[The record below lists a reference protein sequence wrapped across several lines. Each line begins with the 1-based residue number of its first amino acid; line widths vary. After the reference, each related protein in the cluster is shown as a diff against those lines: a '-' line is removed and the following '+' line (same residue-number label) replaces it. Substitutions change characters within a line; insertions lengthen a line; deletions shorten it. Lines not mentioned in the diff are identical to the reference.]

1 MYDEIVRVRVISGEI
16 DEYAAP
22 VTMQVVRNS
31 PPTLFRPCPCG
42 CDEAAF
48 PGIVGYQR
56 TIKDGRFATILIYD
70 EKVFKLLAK
79 VIHAIE

>member
-1 MYDEIVRVRVISGEI
+1 MYDEQATVRVIQGDV

-31 PPTLFRPCPCG
+31 PPMLFRPCPCG
-42 CDEAAF
+42 CDEQAF

-70 EKVFKLLAK
+70 EKVFKLLAQ
-79 VIHAIE
+79 AIPVVE

>member
-1 MYDEIVRVRVISGEI
+1 MYNEETTVRIISGEI

-22 VTMQVVRNS
+22 VTMQSVRNS

-42 CDEAAF
+42 CDLEAF

-56 TIKDGRFATILIYD
+56 TIKDGQFTTILIYD
-70 EKVFKLLAK
+70 EKIFKLLAQT
-79 VIHAIE
+79 ITAAE